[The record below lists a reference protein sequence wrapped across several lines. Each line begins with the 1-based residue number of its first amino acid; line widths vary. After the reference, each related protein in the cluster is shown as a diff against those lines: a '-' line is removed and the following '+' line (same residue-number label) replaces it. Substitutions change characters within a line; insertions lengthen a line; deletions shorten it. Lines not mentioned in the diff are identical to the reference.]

1 MSRYVNPVP
10 QYFDSQGDILI
21 EGFLRFDETGTNTLK
36 PIWHDV
42 NMTIPATNP
51 VKLDGAGRIPSLF
64 LSGAYKVTAFKDDGL
79 GSPGEQ
85 QWSRD
90 PVGGES
96 DAFGGDWSSATVY
109 GIGDVVRGSDG
120 EYYQSIIN
128 SNSGNDPISIAT
140 AWSLVNLLVNWNT
153 NETYSQFDPVK
164 GSDGNIYY
172 SVVASNLGNN
182 PTADDGTNWERGST
196 RPETAIQ
203 AQTTHNMASDA
214 DYTLTTSQA
223 QKAIIKI
230 TDTGVV
236 LTTGRNIIV
245 PDAARE
251 WTVVN
256 DTAETLTFKTLA
268 GTGVAVLAGASD
280 ALKSDGANVD
290 NQVNG
295 SNPGDLIAETEV
307 TGSAVTTLDVSG
319 LDINAHNS
327 YRIELETIDGSAG
340 AHSVYMTVQGD
351 HTLTNYYSQKLI
363 GSASTPSASR
373 ANDPGIST
381 TGASSVGYSLIS
393 LARVNGFPSAV
404 ANALQDS
411 GSLITSRDFRW
422 GKTATVTNITSLR
435 FTASNANGLGVGTKV
450 RIYRG

>member
-1 MSRYVNPVP
+1 MPRYVNPVP

-36 PIWHDV
+36 PIWRDV

-51 VKLDGAGRIPSLF
+51 VKLDGAGRVPSLF
-64 LSGAYKVTAFKDDGL
+64 LSGAYKITAFKDDGL

-128 SNSGNDPISIAT
+128 ANSGNDPISVVT

-153 NETYSQFDPVK
+153 NETYAQFDPVK

-172 SVVASNLGNN
+172 SVIASNLGNN

-230 TDTGVV
+230 TDTGPV

-245 PDAARE
+245 PDAARA
-251 WTVVN
+251 WIVDN
-256 DTAETLTFKTLA
+256 STAQILTLKTSA
-268 GTGVAVLAGASD
+268 GTGVAVAAGV
-280 ALKSDGANVD
+280 KTTVYSDGTNVVTEFSTVQTLSAGIKFGGGGD
-290 NQVNG
+290 TLNHFKGSTAFTPTLTGGTTPGSATYSIQNG
-295 SNPGDLIAETEV
+295 IWWRIGDLVFFAVDITL
-307 TGSAVTTLDVSG
+307 SAKGGLVGTVLLDVSDIGHDISSGSGFPLTIGTFQG
-319 LDINAHNS
+319 LTFD
-327 YRIELETIDGSAG
+327 AG
-340 AHSVYMTVQGD
+340 RD
-351 HTLTNYYSQKLI
+351 
-363 GSASTPSASR
+363 SASVTRASATEFNFFES
-373 ANDPGIST
+373 GSGV
-381 TGASSVGYSLIS
+381 GASSITDAQITDAFLFSVS
-393 LARVNGFPSAV
+393 GFYKV
-404 ANALQDS
+404 A
-411 GSLITSRDFRW
+411 
-422 GKTATVTNITSLR
+422 
-435 FTASNANGLGVGTKV
+435 
-450 RIYRG
+450 